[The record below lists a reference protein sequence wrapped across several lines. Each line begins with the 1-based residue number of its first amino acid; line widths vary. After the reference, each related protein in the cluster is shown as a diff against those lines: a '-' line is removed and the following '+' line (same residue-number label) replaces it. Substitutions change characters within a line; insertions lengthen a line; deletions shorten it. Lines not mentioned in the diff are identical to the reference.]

1 MANEGLKPVGIQ
13 LIVENVGPAVAG
25 MTQAAQAEKVL
36 VETVKEVG
44 TTITQVEGGLKS
56 NIQSML
62 EQGATV
68 KQVSQFYCLREYR
81 RGRGS
86 SYWRGGTIACPD
98 VYASITGDSGT
109 K

>member
-44 TTITQVEGGLKS
+44 TTITQVEGGLKA

-68 KQVSQFYCLREYR
+68 KQVSQFYQTY
-81 RGRGS
+81 
-86 SYWRGGTIACPD
+86 GGDINAVNAILKELTAT
-98 VYASITGDSGT
+98 ANENTQA
-109 K
+109 